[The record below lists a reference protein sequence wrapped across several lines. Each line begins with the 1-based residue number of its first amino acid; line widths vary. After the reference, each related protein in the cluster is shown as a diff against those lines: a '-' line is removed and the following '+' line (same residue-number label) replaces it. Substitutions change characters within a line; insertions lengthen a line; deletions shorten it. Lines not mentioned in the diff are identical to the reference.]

1 MNHRLAIV
9 LALCASTI
17 AVAQNNQTRPN
28 PAVQPAANS
37 APVPETPAQRP
48 ASPLPPD
55 DTLITLD
62 FKGGTIGE
70 YVNAIRAA
78 AGSRPVNVL
87 YNEDTAAIP
96 MYPVRLT
103 SASVWSALGAVERN
117 TTTDDGR
124 TLNVRVGK
132 PSTPP
137 AGGVPT
143 YSIYSEKSS
152 RSSLPFDNLDQ
163 RQEMIVLSLNP
174 IVGLP
179 GVSKE
184 DQGPRFDSKSVLS
197 AVESAVALVTSQD
210 VSPPILKYH
219 EASGLLFVKGNAAQ
233 QRAAKE
239 VIARMQ
245 DDVERGRRIIAIK
258 PKEDAVVTRRVAV
271 GLKPDQ
277 LPGLV
282 NFLKTE
288 FGKMGP
294 IEIEIDGAF
303 LVMTGPASL
312 IDKAEASAKSSRS
325 N

>member
-9 LALCASTI
+9 LAMCISAI
-17 AVAQNNQTRPN
+17 AVAQSNQPRPN
-28 PAVQPAANS
+28 TAVPPAANS
-37 APVPETPAQRP
+37 APETPAQRP
-48 ASPLPPD
+48 ASTLPPD

-78 AGSRPVNVL
+78 AGSKPVNVL
-87 YNEDTAAIP
+87 YNENTAAIP

-152 RSSLPFDNLDQ
+152 HSSLPFDNLDQ

-174 IVGLP
+174 LVGLP

-210 VSPPILKYH
+210 VSPPIIKYH

-245 DDVERGRRIIAIK
+245 DDVERGRRIIAIR

-271 GLKPDQ
+271 SLKPDQ

-312 IDKAEASAKSSRS
+312 IDKAEASAKSSRR